1 MFILAG
7 SLGSKRGGNMELKII
22 ENQREVM
29 IAFEEGQ
36 TVHEIMKRNGTYQS
50 APCGGRGICGKCKI
64 HVLDGELPITEQD
77 RLHFSEEEL
86 RNGMRLSC
94 CAYPKES
101 LTIAMDTE
109 EQFQVVTV
117 GDRQNDGLETEQDD
131 KEYGFAIDIGTTT
144 IVVELVHRKTG
155 RIIDAVGEVNQQR
168 AYGADVIARIS
179 SCNEGNLEKLSG
191 MVREQ
196 LKKMM
201 LTIWKKFCTS
211 DALERK
217 FSSIVIAG
225 NTTMCH
231 ILMGYSCEQLGVYP
245 FTPVNIQTIHV
256 SSKELFGEE
265 VPSCMV
271 TVLPSISTYVGGD
284 IVSGLVACDFHKSL
298 NVSVLLDL
306 GTNGEMAIG
315 NRERILVTSAA
326 AGPAFEGGNISC
338 GIGSVPGAI
347 QAVSLATQAG
357 EHHFEVRTIEDKLPI
372 GICGSGVIETVAEL
386 LEAEIIDETG
396 SLDEDYF
403 DDGVLLAKAE
413 CGEIRFTQKDV
424 REIQMA
430 KSAVFSAL
438 NLLVKRYGTTMEH
451 IDKVYL
457 AGGFGFYINLEKAFY
472 IGLLPREW
480 KEKIVQVG
488 NSALQ
493 GAVRMVVNED
503 CIGDMER
510 LVSCSDELSLASDKE
525 FSELYMENMFF
536 EGL

>member
-1 MFILAG
+1 
-7 SLGSKRGGNMELKII
+7 MELRIRG
-22 ENQREVM
+22 NQPEVKM
-29 IAFEEGQ
+29 TFEEGQ

-50 APCGGRGICGKCKI
+50 APCGGRGICGKCRI
-64 HVLDGELPITEQD
+64 QVLEGELPITEQD
-77 RLHFSEEEL
+77 RLHFTEEEL
-86 RNGMRLSC
+86 RKGMRLGC
-94 CAYPKES
+94 CAYPNES
-101 LTIAMDTE
+101 LTIAMETE
-109 EQFQVVTV
+109 EQFQVVTPL
-117 GDRQNDGLETEQDD
+117 DSQNDEMATQTGEN
-131 KEYGFAIDIGTTT
+131 EYGFAIDIGTTT
-144 IVVELVHRKTG
+144 IVVELIHKKTG
-155 RIIDAVGEVNQQR
+155 RIVEAAGEVNQQR

-179 SCNEGNLEKLSG
+179 SCNEGNLETLSS
-191 MVREQ
+191 MIRNQ
-196 LKKMM
+196 LKEMM
-201 LTIWKKFCTS
+201 MRIWKKCCASAATGTI
-211 DALERK
+211 EIKRK
-217 FSSIVIAG
+217 LSSIVIAG

-245 FTPVNIQTIHV
+245 FTPVNIKTIHIK
-256 SSKELFGEE
+256 SQELFGGGF
-265 VPSCMV
+265 PSCMV

-284 IVSGLVACDFHKSL
+284 IVSGLVACGFHKHQ
-298 NVSVLLDL
+298 NISVLLDL

-315 NRERILVTSAA
+315 NREHILVTSAA

-347 QAVSLATQAG
+347 QAVSLVAYGG
-357 EHHFEVRTIEDKLPI
+357 ENHFQVKTIEEKPPI

-386 LEAEIIDETG
+386 LEAEIIDESG

-403 DDGVLLAKAE
+403 DDGVLLAKTD

-438 NLLVKRYGTTMEH
+438 NLLVKRYGTTIEQ

-457 AGGFGFYINLEKAFY
+457 AGGFGFYVNLEKAIC

-493 GAVRMVVNED
+493 GAVSTLLNED
-503 CIGDMER
+503 CITEMEK
-510 LVSCSDELSLASDKE
+510 LVACSDELSLASNKE
-525 FSELYMENMFF
+525 FSEMYMENMFF